1 MPALAWQ
8 YWALGGA
15 ILGAI
20 IGSFVAT
27 LVLRWP
33 VERSVLAGRSA
44 CDTCGRTLRV
54 GELIPLLSIAVQRGR
69 CRVCGAA
76 IDPLHWQ
83 IELACALAGCVAF
96 GVAPGLAGIAG
107 ALFGW
112 TLIALITLDLRHF
125 WLPDKLTL
133 ALALSGLAAGLAGLT
148 PSLSDR
154 IYGGVAGYLSLA
166 LIAISYRH
174 LRGREG
180 LGGGDPKLLGAIGLW
195 LGWQAL
201 PLVVLGGSGAGLL
214 WVTVR
219 ALRGNA
225 VSATDHLPLGA
236 LLGTAAF
243 PVWIAV
249 TSGYWGAA

>member
-1 MPALAWQ
+1 MR
-8 YWALGGA
+8 
-15 ILGAI
+15 I
-20 IGSFVAT
+20 
-27 LVLRWP
+27 
-33 VERSVLAGRSA
+33 
-44 CDTCGRTLRV
+44 
-54 GELIPLLSIAVQRGR
+54 GELIPLLSIVVQRGR
-69 CRVCGAA
+69 CRTCGAT

-83 IELACALAGCVAF
+83 IEFACALAGCVAL
-96 GVAPGLAGIAG
+96 GVAPGFAGIAG

-112 TLIALITLDLRHF
+112 TLIALIVLDMRHF

-133 ALALSGLAAGLAGLT
+133 ALAVAGLAAGLAGLT

-154 IYGGVAGYLSLA
+154 VYGGLAGYFSLA
-166 LIAISYRH
+166 VIAFTYRH

-214 WVTVR
+214 WVFAR
-219 ALRGNA
+219 ALRGHA
-225 VSATDHLPLGA
+225 VSATDRLPLGA
-236 LLGTAAF
+236 LLGIAAF